1 MKNTNRGKGH
11 LIWLAGLISGV
22 VFIALIGIRLD
33 VFTIKKAPESLSASN
48 ATDRESWMDIF
59 RKEQKIGYTHRRLS
73 NKETGFE
80 LHDNT
85 YLRLNVM
92 GMIQD
97 MRIQTTAF
105 LNRDF
110 SLSSFTFDL
119 GSGLFDIS
127 ATGHITEKSLRVVI
141 NGQENTFHLKNPV
154 FLLSGLFDA
163 AAVKSLSPGDTTTFH
178 VFDPA
183 TMGQSQVR
191 LTLEGNDTLSIMGK
205 PVKTTRYA
213 VEYMG
218 LTQKAWLDEQSN
230 IVQETGMMGIK
241 LVKSTRQAVLEGF
254 QDSVTEDLTES
265 ISVVSNRRIPAPAG
279 LATLILTV
287 GGTGDVFFLDGGR
300 QAFKDGVLTIIRED
314 IPRGTDVSRPAT
326 MGSDAGR
333 SDAIGFLKPTLTI
346 QSDHPKIRQLAA
358 DLVPADTPPPEA
370 ARNIMAWIFE
380 NIEKRPVISIPNALE
395 TLENRMGDC
404 NEHAVLFAAL
414 ARAAKIPV
422 QVEAGLVY
430 LNGRF
435 YYHAWNVV
443 HIGDWV
449 TVDALMGQMPADVT
463 HIRLVRGDEMN
474 QLDLVHAIDSIR
486 LNILEMQ

>member
-1 MKNTNRGKGH
+1 MEKTNRGKRY
-11 LIWLAGLISGV
+11 LIWLAGIVSGV
-22 VFIALIGIRLD
+22 VFIALLGIRMDL
-33 VFTIKKAPESLSASN
+33 FTLKKAPEALSASR
-48 ATDRESWMDIF
+48 AADRESWMDIL
-59 RKEQKIGYTHRRLS
+59 RKKQKIGYTHRRLS
-73 NKETGFE
+73 NKKTGFE

-97 MRIQTTAF
+97 MRINTTAF
-105 LNRDF
+105 LNTDF

-119 GSGLFDIS
+119 GSGLFDVS
-127 ATGHITEKSLRVVI
+127 ASGHISGKTLRVKI

-163 AAVKSLSPGDTTTFH
+163 AAVKSLSPGGTTTFH

-183 TMGQSQVR
+183 TMGQSPVR
-191 LTLEGNDTLSIMGK
+191 LTLEGEDTLTIMGK
-205 PVKTTRYA
+205 PVKTNRYA

-218 LTQKAWLDEQSN
+218 LTQKTWLDEKNN
-230 IVQETGMMGIK
+230 IVREMGLMGIE
-241 LVKSTRQAVLEGF
+241 LVKSSRQAVLEGF
-254 QDSVTEDLTES
+254 QDAATEDLTES
-265 ISVVSNRRIPAPAG
+265 ISVASNKRITDPSE
-279 LATLILTV
+279 LAALILTV
-287 GGTGDVFFLDGGR
+287 GGTGDIFFLDGGR
-300 QAFKDGVLTIIRED
+300 QAFKDGVLTILRED
-314 IPRGTDVSRPAT
+314 IPRATDVSRSNT
-326 MGSDAGR
+326 VGSEAMR
-333 SDAIGFLKPTLTI
+333 FLKPTLTI

-358 DLVPADTPPPEA
+358 DIVPADTPPPEA
-370 ARNIMAWIFE
+370 ARSIMAWIFE

-414 ARAAKIPV
+414 ARAAKIPA

-443 HIGDWV
+443 HLGDWV

-463 HIRLVRGDEMN
+463 HIRLVRGNEMN

-486 LNILEMQ
+486 LNILEMR